1 MSKADFA
8 TRESIA
14 NLIINR
20 VKLYPNKAI
29 IEGIV
34 PVVPDVLSS
43 AHRGAPPTFNLYFVS
58 NIHFPQEF
66 VLKNC
71 SIRWLYLRGRWQGR
85 LRLRHAGCRPHRVR
99 DG

>member
-20 VKLYPNKAI
+20 VKLNPNKAI

-43 AHRGAPPTFNLYFVS
+43 AHRSAPS
-58 NIHFPQEF
+58 
-66 VLKNC
+66 
-71 SIRWLYLRGRWQGR
+71 
-85 LRLRHAGCRPHRVR
+85 AGKGGFLNHGSVHLI
-99 DG
+99 